1 MKSIPFTVTIDT
13 EEEWDWSGPFPV
25 RDLSVSNIHQ
35 LGRFQTLCDKYEIR
49 PTYFCNHAVIA
60 NKSSSEILLK
70 LGESENVEIGMHL
83 HPWNT
88 PPIQSET
95 VGPGESYTH
104 NLPPDAQ
111 VQKLQV
117 TYDSLVTSG
126 LRPKS
131 FRGGR
136 YSCGDVVK
144 KFLVEHQ
151 FLVDSSVCPYTSWPD
166 IGAPD
171 YREQGLKPTRL
182 EFGTDQFLWE
192 VPLTMVTT
200 RRPYDRW
207 LKLFNTLESPAL
219 SKLRMIGILNK
230 LGIASRVWL
239 NFECEEPSR
248 IVDFLNIA
256 ASSEL
261 GHLTFTVHSSS
272 LSPGPGPY
280 CRNEKDCDRIL
291 EGIESVFQVLQKEPL
306 FQPVTMSQLAGILE
320 EKHHESSGN

>member
-1 MKSIPFTVTIDT
+1 MNLIPFTVTIDT

-35 LGRFQTLCDKYEIR
+35 LGRFQSLCDKYDIR

-60 NKSSSEILLK
+60 NRASAEIITK
-70 LGESENVEIGMHL
+70 LSESENVEIGMHL

-95 VGPGESYTH
+95 VGPGESFTH
-104 NLPPDAQ
+104 NLSPGAQ
-111 VQKLQV
+111 IEKLQA
-117 TYDSLVTSG
+117 TFDSLVDAGIT
-126 LRPKS
+126 PKS

-136 YSCGDVVK
+136 YSSGDVVQ

-166 IGAPD
+166 DGAPD
-171 YREQGLKPTRL
+171 YCDRGLEPTRI
-182 EFGTDQFLWE
+182 EFGSGEVLWE

-207 LKLFNTLESPAL
+207 LKIFNRLESPAL
-219 SKLRMIGILNK
+219 AKLRLIGILNK
-230 LGIASRVWL
+230 LGVASRVWL
-239 NFECEEPSR
+239 NFECEEAHR
-248 IVDFLNIA
+248 IVKFLDIA
-256 ASSEL
+256 ASSGL

-280 CRNEKDCDRIL
+280 CQSEQDCDRIL
-291 EGIESVFQVLQKEPL
+291 LGIESVFQVLQREPI
-306 FQPVTMSQLAGILE
+306 FQPATMSQLAGLLE
-320 EKHHESSGN
+320 EKYHEGFGN